1 MALLQRDRCC
11 CNLLL
16 PPAAAGRALT
26 AAAAT
31 EHSSSHPDEPA
42 LQVEAL
48 TQELT
53 DLQRRAVDRGVL
65 DAAEEARVQAEA
77 RAQAVERE
85 REGIAAEVE
94 EMQKALAR
102 LQQEA
107 GAENQARVRQ
117 GARGRACGMSCGGS
131 MNRRPLGHAEPLM
144 PS

>member
-11 CNLLL
+11 CSLLL
-16 PPAAAGRALT
+16 PPAAAGQAVK

-31 EHSSSHPDEPA
+31 EHSSSHPDEAP
-42 LQVEAL
+42 LQVDAL

-65 DAAEEARVQAEA
+65 EAAEETRRQAEA

-94 EMQKALAR
+94 EMQNALTR

-107 GAENQARVRQ
+107 GAETQARVRQ
-117 GARGRACGMSCGGS
+117 GARGRACGTMLKWQHES
-131 MNRRPLGHAEPLM
+131 PLGALNR
-144 PS
+144 